1 MPTIHRRAAGA
12 LLAFAA
18 FAATD
23 VASAAIYCVRN
34 ESELQQALN
43 DAAASGNDDEIR
55 IREGAYTAF
64 SQSFRYTATTTGWLV
79 ISGGWT
85 TVDGVDCVGQGRDA
99 SRTILEGAGQR
110 SVLRITHLAAEG
122 ATRAPSVF
130 VQNLSLRNGRG
141 DEAAFERGGALDVSG
156 YSDHYME
163 IRLDNL
169 IVADSSGYFG
179 GGANLYVKNGVI
191 RVLNSLF
198 AGNRSETVAT
208 GHLTTTVVATEA
220 GTSPAVTIANST
232 FVGGRCPGQ
241 GSRGCGVSAGL
252 PEGVR
257 LDVVN
262 SLFFDNEISDLN
274 IEGMS
279 VIGLGNGE
287 AHADHSLIGTVSGNL
302 PLDATNLLSGDPR
315 FVDAANGDYRLRDD
329 SPFINQGLAAVPLT
343 QPPLAHDLGGS
354 PRTRFGAMDPGAY
367 ENQTW
372 DFIFRDGFGD

>member
-1 MPTIHRRAAGA
+1 MMTTSRGAIGA
-12 LLAFAA
+12 LLALAVLTGA
-18 FAATD
+18 EQAR
-23 VASAAIYCVRN
+23 AAIYCVRDGN
-34 ESELQQALN
+34 ELQQALT
-43 DAAASGNDDEIR
+43 DAAASGSDDEIR
-55 IREGAYTAF
+55 IREGAYTTF

-79 ISGGWT
+79 LTGGWV
-85 TVDGVDCVGQGRDA
+85 TVDGVDCVRQGLDA

-110 SVLRITHLAAEG
+110 SVLRIIHMPPDG

-141 DEAAFERGGALDVSG
+141 DESHFERGGGLDVSG
-156 YSDHYME
+156 YSDQFME

-169 IVADSSGYFG
+169 IFADNSGYFG

-198 AGNRSETVAT
+198 MDNRSDTVAT
-208 GHLTTTVVATEA
+208 GHLSTTVVSTTA
-220 GTSPAVTIANST
+220 GAASAVTIANST

-241 GSRGCGVSAGL
+241 GGRGCGVSAGL
-252 PEGVR
+252 PAGVR

-262 SLFFDNEISDLN
+262 SLFFDNRISDLN

-279 VIGLGNGE
+279 VIGLGDGE

-302 PLDATNLLSGDPR
+302 PLNASNVLSGDPR
-315 FVDAANGDYRLRDD
+315 FVDAFNRDYRLRDD
-329 SPFINQGLAAVPLT
+329 SPFINAGLAAIPLT
-343 QPPLAHDLGGS
+343 PPPLGYDLGGA
-354 PRTRFGAMDPGAY
+354 PRTRFGAGDPGAY

-372 DFIFRDGFGD
+372 DFLFRDGFEG